1 MVILLAGRPQKYH
14 SLEEIRAAQREQSN
28 RWYNKPENKEKRKAS
43 MRDYY
48 RRMKEQKAKK
58 EAE

>member
-1 MVILLAGRPQKYH
+1 MAGRPTKYH

-28 RWYNKPENKEKRKAS
+28 RWYNKPENREKRKAS

-48 RRMKEQKAKK
+48 RRKKQQEASKDKAND
-58 EAE
+58 